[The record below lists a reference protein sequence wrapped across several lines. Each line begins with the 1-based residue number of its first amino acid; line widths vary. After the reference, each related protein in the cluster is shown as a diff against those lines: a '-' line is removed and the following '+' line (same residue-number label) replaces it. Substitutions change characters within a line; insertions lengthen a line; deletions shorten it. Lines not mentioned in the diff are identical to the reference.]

1 MSYLYNLI
9 FYNPLLN
16 TLVVL
21 YQTAAFGD
29 LGVAII
35 LLTILVRLV
44 LFPVFQRTTRDQM
57 VMQKIQ
63 PQLKKIQEDHRGDRE
78 KQSQATLA
86 VWREHKVN
94 PFSSFFLMILQVFI
108 LIALYQIFLG
118 LNKTDALAGLYSFV
132 SKPENINPNFLGLIN
147 LYERNIVIV
156 VLAAIAQY
164 FQGRFSLIKPKPGQ
178 EVSAAQKMN
187 ERMMWMFTGL
197 TIVILWGLP
206 SAAGLYWLTTSIF
219 SVGQQIIIRKQ
230 LQKDE
235 LGGIRKKTD

>member
-1 MSYLYNLI
+1 
-9 FYNPLLN
+9 
-16 TLVVL
+16 
-21 YQTAAFGD
+21 
-29 LGVAII
+29 
-35 LLTILVRLV
+35 
-44 LFPVFQRTTRDQM
+44 
-57 VMQKIQ
+57 
-63 PQLKKIQEDHRGDRE
+63 
-78 KQSQATLA
+78 
-86 VWREHKVN
+86 
-94 PFSSFFLMILQVFI
+94 MILQVFI

-118 LNKTDALAGLYSFV
+118 LNKADALSGLYSFV
-132 SKPENINPNFLGLIN
+132 PKPENVSQSFLGLIN

-164 FQGRFSLIKPKPGQ
+164 FQGRFSLIKPKPGE

-197 TIVILWGLP
+197 TMVILWGLP
-206 SAAGLYWLTTSIF
+206 SAAGLYWLTTSVF